1 MSLITDISKLLDGS
15 SLKAKCARGATALGI
30 GTVSGRAIRFLRIL
44 ILARILAPEQFG
56 IIAIV
61 IASLRVL
68 ETFVEVGVKQA
79 VIQNKRGADREY
91 LNVAWWFQSL
101 RGLALFA
108 IAILLAPWISSFYGK
123 PELLRLFQVS
133 YLSILFTSF
142 ISPRVYVLEKEYKFG
157 WSVFL
162 NQGSGVL
169 GTVITIVAA
178 FILRNV
184 WALVIGFVAEA
195 AILCLLS
202 YMLVPFL
209 PRFSIDR
216 ECLKELMKFARGMY
230 GLPILTWISLG
241 VDVLVLGKFVTD
253 EKLGMYS
260 LATQLAS
267 LPVILFSEI
276 VNPILLPGFAQKQDD
291 RNALRRAVIQIT
303 WGVAILTIPLV
314 VLLASC
320 ASGILLL
327 AYGSQYVAV
336 AVPCG
341 IWCLL
346 ILVRVEALI
355 PTSLYFAVGRPQ
367 LNRRAV
373 ILRSVI
379 IVALIY
385 PAIVLF
391 GLPGAAAVMVLG
403 HFAALLMQVLQYQR
417 IIGLK
422 FSDYIRSYIP
432 GVLLVIPVILILG
445 LLRLFKI
452 ESPITVLIVGLVALF
467 VAYAGC
473 LAKISFS
480 KYHQVSFVS
489 NKEPAGTLD
498 LIAPTKA
505 DDV

>member
-1 MSLITDISKLLDGS
+1 MNMVLGITKLLNGS
-15 SLKAKCARGATALGI
+15 SLKAKCARGATTLAI
-30 GTVSGRAIRFLRIL
+30 GSAGGRGLRFLRVL

-61 IASLRVL
+61 IASLRLL
-68 ETFVEVGVKQA
+68 EAFVEVGVKQA

-123 PELLRLFQVS
+123 PEFLRLFQVS

-162 NQGSGVL
+162 NQGSGIL

-202 YMLVPFL
+202 YLLVPFL
-209 PRFSIDR
+209 PRLSIDR
-216 ECLKELMKFARGMY
+216 ECLRELMKFARGMF

-241 VDVLVLGKFVTD
+241 VDVLVLGKFVAD
-253 EKLGMYS
+253 EMLGMYS
-260 LATQLAS
+260 LASQLVS
-267 LPVILFSEI
+267 LPAIFFAEI
-276 VNPILLPGFAQKQDD
+276 INPILLPGFAQKQDD
-291 RNALRRAVIQIT
+291 RNALCRAVLQIAR
-303 WGVAILTIPLV
+303 GVATFTAPLA

-346 ILVRVEALI
+346 ILVRVEAVI
-355 PTSLYFAVGRPQ
+355 PAALYLAVGRPQ
-367 LNRRAV
+367 LHRQSV
-373 ILRSVI
+373 ILRAVV

-385 PAIVLF
+385 PAIVHF
-391 GLPGAAAVMVLG
+391 GLSGAAAVMVLG
-403 HFAALLMQVLQYQR
+403 HFAALLMQVFQCR
-417 IIGLK
+417 RVIDLK
-422 FSDYIRSYIP
+422 FGDYIRSYVP
-432 GVLLVIPVILILG
+432 GALLALPVIVVVSS
-445 LLRLFKI
+445 LRLFGV
-452 ESPITVLIVGLVALF
+452 ESPVLVLIAGSIALVA
-467 VAYAGC
+467 AYAGY
-473 LAKISFS
+473 LAKISLS
-480 KYHQVSFVS
+480 KCNEIPFADR
-489 NKEPAGTLD
+489 KGPTGTLD
-498 LIAPTKA
+498 FTAPTEA
-505 DDV
+505 EDA